1 MSIWINKKRW
11 VKTMKYSVLLEIE
24 LEAKDTDELSD
35 KVTRITTRCNK
46 ILKTKIQPYGYYKFP
61 VDPIQSTLI

>member
-1 MSIWINKKRW
+1 
-11 VKTMKYSVLLEIE
+11 MKYSVLLEIE
-24 LEAKDTDELSD
+24 LEAKDADELSD